1 MSNFKSRF
9 FGELKPG
16 LHFVLGSTNSGKTS
30 VIMNDARDQ
39 SQIKPVEYI
48 NIETNGDILRQFFA
62 WANIR
67 ICVAGYGESNS
78 LKDAITLISNTTSD
92 VIYIDFFPGL
102 LRFNDSYSKI
112 LDFAVTSLGT
122 CAKLFNKI
130 IITTLNTNRELNI
143 SGTNR
148 EISEAVKKNVSL
160 IFEITREERII
171 FINGKKFELDQYRNL
186 KEIVKKEQTL
196 LEAIGIINE
205 EINSIP
211 IYPEDHSYGLVYKYV
226 SGIEVVEFLGQ
237 TIYRSDIEE
246 RIYDEDTDEYESYES
261 FLRRVVGEISKD
273 VYSIFC
279 KLSLD
284 KMN

>member
-62 WANIR
+62 WTNIR
-67 ICVAGYGESNS
+67 IRVLGYGESDS
-78 LKDAITLISNTTSD
+78 LKAIIKLISNTTSD

-130 IITTLNTNRELNI
+130 IIATLNTNRELNI

-148 EISEAVKKNVSL
+148 EISEAVKKNVSS

-171 FINGKKFELDQYRNL
+171 FINGKKFELDQYKNL
-186 KEIVKKEQTL
+186 KEIVDKEQTL
-196 LEAIGIINE
+196 LEAVDIINE

-226 SGIEVVEFLGQ
+226 SGIEVVEYLGQ

-261 FLRRVVGEISKD
+261 FLRRVVGEISRD

-279 KLSLD
+279 KLTLD
-284 KMN
+284 KPN